1 MDGFGK
7 TLYWFSEEDLLIEV
21 PFFQRP
27 YVWDED
33 NWQSLKESI
42 ESADDKKMPFVG
54 SFILQEKSEKTYWVI
69 DGQQRITTLSVFIR
83 AFLDQKKY
91 PLINQVITKLEGM
104 IYRIE
109 LIDGDNVSYKSR
121 LIPSNADSE
130 PFEKVMATDK
140 SDVTIE
146 KGNTNIE
153 DCYLYFLEYIN
164 KMSQAEFKALTNKL
178 ITTSKYVIAI
188 TLDSKDDEQGIFDTV
203 NSLGKRLTNS
213 DIVKNYLYQ
222 KMKAYAGDN
231 QIYVDNVLKHYK
243 KYWQKIFID
252 DEKRNFWDKKISLG
266 RISTTNLD
274 AFLKDFGTIKEIYI
288 PSESGG
294 IEGLAKEYKKYIDK
308 LGKDELKD
316 FSVELSEYAKSY
328 YDLWNSYEDCND
340 FRISDRLDSTLL
352 ILDNL
357 ETSTFNPYLLKL
369 VKNKDGDIDDKLFD
383 LQKFLLKRFLWKA
396 TTKNYNKCCLEVLKS
411 SDTHKYFEDYN
422 LQTEGVDWNGYPI
435 QIRNLRNSQ
444 GTLLLFI
451 IEMIRR
457 YNNGEGNYTDT
468 LSYNKSLEHIMPQKW
483 KEHWYNVPSFK
494 LDDNGG
500 YIEVTEEEKELNR
513 KTKIPSLGNMALLT
527 TKLNTSISND
537 EFKNKI
543 DGKLNKKGIR
553 TFVGSLSVTNEIV
566 ESYDT
571 NPKWDERDIIER
583 EVSLVNELINY
594 YKFGEEIELC
604 VEEKIDKTQLHDKAY
619 FSDEY
624 FKNNKV
630 GIVARES
637 FSYLLNNGLL
647 SENDIELLKT
657 QSYSSKM
664 FGVWLPLFETDE
676 NKLYDSKKFRRYYKE
691 PISSSGEN
699 IYLCRE
705 WFDRCKDKLVV
716 WIKSKLFS
724 SDD

>member
-42 ESADDKKMPFVG
+42 ESADDKKMPFLG

-153 DCYLYFLEYIN
+153 DSYLYFLEYIN
-164 KMSQAEFKALTNKL
+164 KMSQDEFKALTNKL

-231 QIYVDNVLKHYK
+231 QIYVDDVLKHYK
-243 KYWQKIFID
+243 KYWKKIFID

-411 SDTHKYFEDYN
+411 SNPHKYFEDYN
-422 LQTEGVDWNGYPI
+422 LQTEGVDWKGYPI

-444 GTLLLFI
+444 GILLLFI

-457 YNNGEGNYTDT
+457 YNNGEDNYSDT

-583 EVSLVNELINY
+583 EVSLVNELNNY
-594 YKFGEEIELC
+594 YKFGNEIELC
-604 VEEKIDKTQLHDKAY
+604 VEEKIDTTQLYEKSY

-624 FKNNKV
+624 FQNNKV
-630 GIVARES
+630 GVIARES

-647 SENDIELLKT
+647 SGNDIELLKT
-657 QSYSSKM
+657 QSYSSKT
-664 FGVWLPLFETDE
+664 FGVWLPLFETNE
-676 NKLYDSKKFRRYYKE
+676 NKLYDGKKFRRYYKE
-691 PISSSGEN
+691 PISTSGEK

-705 WFDRCKDKLVV
+705 WFDRCKDKLVL
-716 WIKSKLFS
+716 WIKSKLLS
-724 SDD
+724 NED